1 MERKHIGEQNTE
13 MCNGAGIAKEGF
25 LDRKFRERNLIGKEG
40 KRGPSP
46 ASKYSET
53 AGNAPVL
60 GSSKSSWGQEKEWGM
75 GTFQQFIA
83 FL

>member
-53 AGNAPVL
+53 AGNHLCLDHPNHPGVRKKSGAWEH
-60 GSSKSSWGQEKEWGM
+60 SSNS
-75 GTFQQFIA
+75 
-83 FL
+83 